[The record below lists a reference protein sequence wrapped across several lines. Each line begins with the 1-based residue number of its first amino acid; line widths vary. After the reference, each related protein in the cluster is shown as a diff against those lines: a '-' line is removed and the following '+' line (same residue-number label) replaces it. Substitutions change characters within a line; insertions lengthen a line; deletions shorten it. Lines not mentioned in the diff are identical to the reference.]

1 MREVV
6 QYIGWLVGIPLE
18 ILTIAALL
26 RGPAK
31 RFPLLLLYMV
41 VLFLATVVQMPA
53 YAAHFSGRR
62 LAHTRAFYYWSGAAV
77 LQLLIFGVVVS
88 LIYEATAQA
97 PHRRPVRA
105 ALVAGAIAFAAVSFL
120 IHYGS
125 RVVSGSWMTLWSRDI
140 NFVSAVLDLA
150 LWAMLIA
157 ARQKDRCLLLLA
169 AALGIQFTG
178 EAIGQS
184 LRRLSPSVVFTGD
197 VLILLV
203 NLACLYLWWQA
214 LRMAPVRRQPGV
226 TV

>member
-1 MREVV
+1 MREAV
-6 QYIGWLVGIPLE
+6 QYVGWLVGIPLE
-18 ILTIAALL
+18 LLIITALL

-41 VLFLATVVQMPA
+41 VLFLATVVQIPA
-53 YAAHFSGRR
+53 YTAHFAGRQ
-62 LAHTRAFYYWSGAAV
+62 LAHTRAFYYWTSATV
-77 LQLLIFGVVVS
+77 LQLLVFGVVVS
-88 LIYEATAQA
+88 LIHEATSQA
-97 PHRRPVRA
+97 PRRRPVRA
-105 ALVAGAIAFAAVSFL
+105 ALVAGAIAFAAISFL
-120 IHYGS
+120 IHYNS
-125 RVVSGSWMTLWSRDI
+125 RVVSGAWMTPWSRDI

-150 LWAMLIA
+150 LWALLLA
-157 ARQKDRCLLLLA
+157 SARKDRCLLMLT

-214 LRMAPVRRQPGV
+214 LRMAPVPKQPGV
-226 TV
+226 TA